1 MDMSMTWLKD
11 YVDVDT
17 DIKDFVEDITLS
29 GSKVE
34 GYTIIGGDIK
44 NVVVGKVLSI
54 EKHPDADKLVITKI
68 DIGNGE
74 PLQIV
79 TGATNLYVGAVVP
92 VALSGSTLANG
103 VKIKK
108 GKLRGVESNGMLCS
122 VEELGCDRHDFPEAP
137 ENGIYIFKDEVPLGT
152 DVVKAMDLYDESVE
166 FEITSNR
173 PDCFSMIGLA
183 RETAATYNKQLRY
196 PEITVREE
204 AEGNINDMVSV
215 EIKNSELCP
224 RYVARVV
231 KNVKIGPSPRWMR
244 KRLRSVGIR
253 PINNI
258 VDITNYV
265 MQEFGQ
271 PMHAFSI
278 DTIKDRHIIVRN
290 AENGEKFTTLD
301 GIERTLDSSMLVIA
315 DKEKAVGIAGVMG
328 GENSMITGDTAE
340 VLFESANFNGPNVR
354 ITAKKLGLRT
364 DASSKF
370 EKGLDPNVCEEA
382 INRAVQLVELLGC
395 GDVVKGSVDC
405 YPNKLEPK
413 QIPYSPEKINKL
425 LGTDISE
432 DEMVELF
439 GRLEIGV
446 DRANKMLTIP
456 TFRPDLETNADLAE
470 EVARL
475 HGYDKIEPTL
485 ATGTPTVGKKSYEQQ
500 ITDIIK
506 DTMVSNGLCEA
517 MTYTFESP
525 KVFDKLLIPADSY
538 LRKVIKISNPLGEDF
553 SVMRTIT
560 LNGILNSLST
570 NYNRRNEEAAL
581 FEIGKIFIPKSLP
594 ITELP
599 DEPKKLTLGMY
610 GKGIDFYT
618 IKGIIEHLFD
628 VLGMSNKVEF
638 KPNTE
643 ITWMHPGRTAD
654 ICING
659 ENAGYIGELHPVV
672 GDNYSIETRVYIA
685 VVDFDEI
692 VKNTSLVTEYKPLP
706 KYPAITRDISMVI
719 KDTVFVKDIEKVI
732 SENGGKLIESIK
744 LFDVY
749 QGSQIERGY
758 KSVSYSITFRAEDRT
773 LVDDDVNPAMK
784 KILSAL
790 EKEFGANLRE

>member
-17 DIKDFVEDITLS
+17 DIKDYVEDITLS

-34 GYTIIGGDIK
+34 GYTVLGGDIK
-44 NVVVGKVLSI
+44 NVVTGKVLSI
-54 EKHPDADKLVITKI
+54 EKHPDADKLVVTKI
-68 DIGNGE
+68 DVGSGE

-79 TGATNLYVGAVVP
+79 TGATNLYVGAYIP

-103 VKIKK
+103 VKIEK

-137 ENGIYIFKDEVPLGT
+137 ENGIYIFPNEVPLGK
-152 DVVKAMDLYDESVE
+152 DVVEIMDLYDESVE

-183 RETAATYNKQLRY
+183 RETAATYNKKLRY
-196 PEITVREE
+196 PEIMVKEE

-215 EIKNSELCP
+215 DIQNSELCP

-258 VDITNYV
+258 VDITNFV

-278 DTIKDRHIIVRN
+278 DTIADRHIIVRN
-290 AENGEKFTTLD
+290 AKEGEKFTTLD
-301 GIERTLDSSMLVIA
+301 GIERNLDSSMLVIA
-315 DKEKAVGIAGVMG
+315 DSEKAVGIAGVMG

-340 VLFESANFNGPNVR
+340 VLFESANFNGPNIR

-370 EKGLDPNVCEEA
+370 EKGLDPNLCELA
-382 INRAVQLVELLGC
+382 VNRAVQLVEMLGC
-395 GDVVKGSVDC
+395 GDVVKGCVDC
-405 YPNKLEPK
+405 YPNKLEERK
-413 QIPYSPEKINKL
+413 IPYSPEKINKL
-425 LGTDISE
+425 LGTNISE
-432 DEMVELF
+432 DTMIELF
-439 GRLEIGV
+439 ERLEIKV
-446 DRANKMLTIP
+446 DKEAKMLTIP

-475 HGYDKIEPTL
+475 YGYSKIEPTL
-485 ATGTPTVGKKSYEQQ
+485 AAGTPTVGKKTYEQQ
-500 ITDIIK
+500 ITDIVK
-506 DTMVSNGLCEA
+506 DTMISNGLCEA
-517 MTYTFESP
+517 MTFTFESP
-525 KVFDKLLIPADSY
+525 KVFDKLLIPENSD
-538 LRKVIKISNPLGEDF
+538 LRKTVNIYNPLGEDF
-553 SVMRTIT
+553 SIMRTTT
-560 LNGILNSLST
+560 LNGMLNSISI

-594 ITELP
+594 LTELP
-599 DEPKKLTLGMY
+599 DEPKKLTIGMY
-610 GKGIDFYT
+610 GKDTDFFT
-618 IKGIIEHLFD
+618 VKGIIEHLFD
-628 VLGMSNKVEF
+628 VLGISEKAEF
-638 KPNTE
+638 KPQSE
-643 ITWMHPGRTAD
+643 ITWMHPGRTAE
-654 ICING
+654 IYING
-659 ENAGYIGELHPVV
+659 ENAGYVGEIHPTVA
-672 GDNYSIETRVYIA
+672 DNYSIETRVYFA
-685 VVDFDEI
+685 VVDFE
-692 VKNTSLVTEYKPLP
+692 TLVNNACLVAEYKPLP

-719 KDTVFVKDIEKVI
+719 NDNVFVKDIEKSI
-732 SENGGKLIESIK
+732 KENGGKLIESVK

-749 QGSQIERGY
+749 QGSQIDKGF
-758 KSVSYSITFRAEDRT
+758 KSVSYSITFRAADRT

-784 KILSAL
+784 KILASL
-790 EKEFGANLRE
+790 EKDFGANLRE

>member
-17 DIKDFVEDITLS
+17 DIKDYVEDITLS

-34 GYTIIGGDIK
+34 GYTVLGGDIK
-44 NVVVGKVLSI
+44 NVVTGKVLSI
-54 EKHPDADKLVITKI
+54 EKHPDADKLVVTKI
-68 DIGNGE
+68 DVGSGE

-79 TGATNLYVGAVVP
+79 TGATNLYVGAYIP
-92 VALSGSTLANG
+92 VALDGSTLANG

-137 ENGIYIFKDEVPLGT
+137 ENGIYIFPNEVPLGK
-152 DVVKAMDLYDESVE
+152 DVVEIMDLYDESVE

-183 RETAATYNKQLRY
+183 RETAATYNKKLRY
-196 PEITVREE
+196 PEIMVKEE

-215 EIKNSELCP
+215 DIQNSELCP

-258 VDITNYV
+258 VDITNFV

-278 DTIKDRHIIVRN
+278 DTIADRHIIVRN
-290 AENGEKFTTLD
+290 AKEGEKFTTLD
-301 GIERTLDSSMLVIA
+301 GIERNLDSSMLVIA
-315 DKEKAVGIAGVMG
+315 DSEKAVGIAGVMG

-340 VLFESANFNGPNVR
+340 VLFESANFNGPNIR

-370 EKGLDPNVCEEA
+370 EKGLDPNLCEIA
-382 INRAVQLVELLGC
+382 VNRAVQLVEMLGC
-395 GDVVKGSVDC
+395 GDVVKGCVDC
-405 YPNKLEPK
+405 YPNKLEERK
-413 QIPYSPEKINKL
+413 IPYSPEKINKL

-432 DEMVELF
+432 DTMIELF
-439 GRLEIGV
+439 ERLEIKV
-446 DRANKMLTIP
+446 NKDAKMLTIP

-475 HGYDKIEPTL
+475 YGYSKIEPTL
-485 ATGTPTVGKKSYEQQ
+485 AAGTPTVGKKTYEQQ
-500 ITDIIK
+500 ITDIVK
-506 DTMVSNGLCEA
+506 DTMISNGLCEA
-517 MTYTFESP
+517 MTFTFESP
-525 KVFDKLLIPADSY
+525 KVFDKLLISENSD
-538 LRKVIKISNPLGEDF
+538 LRKTVNIYNPLGEDF
-553 SVMRTIT
+553 SIMRTTT
-560 LNGILNSLST
+560 LNGMLNSIST

-581 FEIGKIFIPKSLP
+581 FEIGKIFIPKALP
-594 ITELP
+594 LTELP
-599 DEPKKLTLGMY
+599 YEPKKLTIGMY
-610 GKGIDFYT
+610 GKDTDFFT

-628 VLGMSNKVEF
+628 VLGISEKAEF
-638 KPNTE
+638 NPQSD
-643 ITWMHPGRTAD
+643 ITWMHPGRTAE
-654 ICING
+654 IYING
-659 ENAGYIGELHPVV
+659 ENAGYVGEIHPTVA
-672 GDNYSIETRVYIA
+672 DNYSIETRVYFA
-685 VVDFDEI
+685 VVDFEA
-692 VKNTSLVTEYKPLP
+692 LVNNACLVAEYKPLP

-719 KDTVFVKDIEKVI
+719 NDKVFVKDIEKSI
-732 SENGGKLIESIK
+732 KENGGNLIESVK

-749 QGSQIERGY
+749 QGSQIDRGF
-758 KSVSYSITFRAEDRT
+758 KSVSYSITFRAADRT

-784 KILSAL
+784 KILASL
-790 EKEFGANLRE
+790 EKDFGANLRE

>member
-1 MDMSMTWLKD
+1 MDMSMAWLKD
-11 YVDVDT
+11 YVDVEA

-68 DIGNGE
+68 DVGSGE

-92 VALSGSTLANG
+92 VALDGSTLANG

-122 VEELGCDRHDFPEAP
+122 VEELGCDSHDFPEAP
-137 ENGIYIFKDEVPLGT
+137 ENGIYIFPDEVPLGT

-301 GIERTLDSSMLVIA
+301 GVERTLDSSMLVIA

-405 YPNKLEPK
+405 YPNKLEKK

-432 DEMVELF
+432 DEMIELF

-525 KVFDKLLIPADSY
+525 KVFDKLLIPADSD
-538 LRKVIKISNPLGEDF
+538 LRKVIRISNPLGEDF
-553 SVMRTIT
+553 SVMRTTT
-560 LNGILNSLST
+560 LNGILTSLST
-570 NYNRRNEEAAL
+570 NYNRRNEEASL
-581 FEIGKIFIPKSLP
+581 FEIGKIFIPKALP
-594 ITELP
+594 LTELP

-610 GKGIDFYT
+610 GKGVDFYT

-628 VLGMSNKVEF
+628 VLGMSDKAEF

-659 ENAGYIGELHPVV
+659 ENAGYIGELHPLV

-685 VVDFDEI
+685 VVDFDSL
-692 VKNTSLVTEYKPLP
+692 VKNASLVTEYKPLP

-749 QGSQIERGY
+749 QGSQIEKGF
-758 KSVSYSITFRAEDRT
+758 KSVSYSITFRAADRT